1 MLGLIHH
8 SRSVP
13 LFQYHPMLYS
23 TNDVDYARSSELV
36 LLNLTPELLI
46 ANLIALG
53 IGMTFHE
60 FAHNYIGWR
69 MGDPEPARLGRLTLN
84 PLVHINWIG
93 WLMFAVIG
101 FGILGSAPISP
112 YRMPRENRRWRWLAA
127 VAAGPVA
134 NLIIAVVLGLLLRI
148 IGIDLLVG
156 LPDIVLVILRQI
168 LFFNAILFFFNLLP
182 LFPIDGWQIVYALLP
197 PEVASFWERNQST
210 TTLILFGLILLS
222 FVSLP
227 GIPNLLNIVV
237 GEPTR
242 TTLIALVGSDIARLF
257 GLTRF

>member
-13 LFQYHPMLYS
+13 PFQFHPMLYCAH
-23 TNDVDYARSSELV
+23 VIHYARSSELV

-134 NLIIAVVLGLLLRI
+134 NLIIAVVFAIIVRI
-148 IGIDLLVG
+148 ISVDALRGM
-156 LPDIVLVILRQI
+156 PEIVSII
-168 LFFNAILFFFNLLP
+168 LFQIIYFNIILFFFNLIP
-182 LFPIDGWQIVYALLP
+182 LFPLDGWNILYALLP
-197 PEVASFWERNQST
+197 PNLAGEWEKHRST
-210 TTLILFGLILLS
+210 TQLIFFGLILLS
-222 FVSLP
+222 FARIPQLNFLGLLVQQPSESL
-227 GIPNLLNIVV
+227 L
-237 GEPTR
+237 R
-242 TTLIALVGSDIARLF
+242 FLILG
-257 GLTRF
+257 